1 MKSNFVKYN
10 DVYYIYACMHI
21 YIRNFVHEMK
31 LKNIQQE
38 KMNTETKS
46 LHYLFQDI
54 LLIANEAAR
63 SRAGHA

>member
-1 MKSNFVKYN
+1 
-10 DVYYIYACMHI
+10 
-21 YIRNFVHEMK
+21 MK